1 MTMLMNSS
9 TERSLANDLKFGLDN
24 EITIIDLLNTT
35 FGEVFINTKDKYNDQ
50 YYPYDFEGD
59 KGCCIELKS
68 RRNTYRAY
76 PTTIIPVGK
85 ILEFNNKRQM
95 FVFQFTDGFYY
106 TQYEATRFN
115 TYEIKMITTQRKG
128 IVDKPKPHYCIPISD
143 LIKMN

>member
-1 MTMLMNSS
+1 MLMNSS
-9 TERSLANDLKFGLDN
+9 TERSLANDLKYGLDN

-59 KGCCIELKS
+59 KGCCVELKS

>member
-59 KGCCIELKS
+59 KGCCVELKS

-85 ILEFNNKRQM
+85 NLEFNNKRQM

-106 TQYEATRFN
+106 TQYEATSFN

>member
-1 MTMLMNSS
+1 MNSS

>member
-9 TERSLANDLKFGLDN
+9 TERSLANDLKYGLDN

-59 KGCCIELKS
+59 KGCCVELKS

>member
-59 KGCCIELKS
+59 KGCCVELKS

>member
-1 MTMLMNSS
+1 MLMNSS

>member
-1 MTMLMNSS
+1 MLMNSS

-59 KGCCIELKS
+59 KGCCVELKS